1 MGTPVELLAC
11 ITCGSA
17 ERETHGST
25 RGERLLAALQAAPP
39 SAEIAVTGVR
49 CLWAC
54 SRSCAVHLRAAGRPG
69 YVLCELPPTA
79 ESARAL
85 LDYAALYA
93 ASPDGAVPYRAWPL
107 PLRGH
112 FLCRV
117 PATPHG
123 QPPDEALRLPRQG
136 DTGDKDE
143 DEA

>member
-1 MGTPVELLAC
+1 MSNKVELLAC

-17 ERETHGST
+17 ERETHGTT
-25 RGERLLAALQAAPP
+25 RGERLLAALQAAAGPAP
-39 SAEIAVTGVR
+39 EIAVTSVR

-54 SRSCAVHLRAAGRPG
+54 SRSCAVHLRSAGRPG
-69 YVLCELPPTA
+69 YVLCELAPTA

-85 LDYAALYA
+85 LDYAELYA

-117 PATPHG
+117 PASPHG
-123 QPPDEALRLPRQG
+123 QPPDEALRLPRHV
-136 DTGDKDE
+136 DEDDKD
-143 DEA
+143 DA